1 MWPQGRGQGPPSWFT
16 DEETAAGSGGGG
28 QELVPGRRGG
38 GWQSGVVS
46 GVWNVGTF
54 ATLLCRCSLFCRLK
68 PSQAHPDARG
78 RGHRLTCRGEGGTAS
93 VVIFENRCIL
103 PSRLPPCP
111 PSPQA
116 ERKPRLPLEFL
127 SLETGHW
134 VQPPGLP
141 LLFRVEKSLF
151 GKRSET

>member
-1 MWPQGRGQGPPSWFT
+1 M
-16 DEETAAGSGGGG
+16 
-28 QELVPGRRGG
+28 
-38 GWQSGVVS
+38 
-46 GVWNVGTF
+46 GTF
-54 ATLLCRCSLFCRLK
+54 ATLLCSCSLFCRLK

-127 SLETGHW
+127 SLETGRR

-141 LLFRVEKSLF
+141 LPLPCRKVIVREEVRDVK
-151 GKRSET
+151 GKRTAIDTHAP